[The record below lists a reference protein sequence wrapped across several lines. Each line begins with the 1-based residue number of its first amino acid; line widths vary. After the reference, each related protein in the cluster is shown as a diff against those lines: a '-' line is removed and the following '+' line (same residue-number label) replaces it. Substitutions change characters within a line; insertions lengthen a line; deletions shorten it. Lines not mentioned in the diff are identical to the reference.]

1 MSTGNSWRIELREL
15 NAAAPGVAA
24 FRRVAGDSEAVWL
37 DSSLQSSAHY
47 ARTFSI
53 LCPAGGPLST
63 VVSVQVAGGS
73 SLSPDAN
80 SFHFHSSNPLSEQ
93 LETALSAADSASSAS
108 PTVFDLLQLGLDLV
122 DVSAEQGANPSGFN
136 LGWVGAFGYEL
147 KHHVDGVR
155 QSPTAVCTP
164 HRSVHPDALLMLADR
179 ALITDHAERKTY
191 LLVLTSD
198 DPAHSAI
205 AAAQSAWL
213 DWAEDV
219 VQELAAQPESAAA
232 PTEPVQREPGTEPE
246 PELTFHADHSHAD
259 YVDAVLQA
267 QAHIADGDSYEVC
280 LTTTVEGPALP
291 DPFTVYQRMRQTS
304 PVPYGA
310 YIHLAGIHVSS
321 ASPERFFQV
330 DEQGRVSAKPI
341 KGTRARSEDAG
352 EDERWRRELGE
363 SSKDRAENLMIVDLL
378 RNDLSAVAV
387 PGSVRVPKLFAVESY
402 SHVHQLVSTVEATL
416 APGHTAVDVLR
427 VAFPGGSMTGAPK
440 IRTMELIEQLE
451 HRARGLYSGSIGWF
465 AFGGAADQSITIRT
479 VVSDSERSTFGVG
492 GAIVVDST
500 PEGEWEEVQVKSRAL
515 LQALRGRWQQH

>member
-1 MSTGNSWRIELREL
+1 MREL

-53 LCPAGGPLST
+53 LCPAGGPLNT

-73 SLSPDAN
+73 SLFPDAN

-93 LETALSAADSASSAS
+93 LETALNTADSASSAS
-108 PTVFDLLQLGLDLV
+108 STVFDLLQLGLDLV
-122 DVSAEQGANPSGFN
+122 DAPAEQGSNPSGFN

-155 QSPTAVCTP
+155 QSPTAVRTP

-179 ALITDHAERKTY
+179 ALITDHAECKTY

-219 VQELAAQPESAAA
+219 VRELAGPPEL
-232 PTEPVQREPGTEPE
+232 TEHTEAIAE
-246 PELTFHADHSHAD
+246 PELKFHADHSHTD

-310 YIHLAGIHVSS
+310 YIHLAGIHVLS

-378 RNDLSAVAV
+378 RNDLSAIAV

-402 SHVHQLVSTVEATL
+402 SHVHQLVSTVEAML
-416 APGHTAVDVLR
+416 APGQTAVDVLR

-479 VVSDSERSTFGVG
+479 VVADSERSTFGVG

-500 PEGEWEEVQVKSRAL
+500 PEGEWEEAQVKSRAL
-515 LQALRGRWQQH
+515 LQALRGRWEQH